1 MIPLALGRLD
11 EFVPGGGRPWTV
23 FPDENADPQD
33 PASYDFRAV
42 DDLVRAAASEADK
55 SESASLAVRIR
66 LAPVEAAASGKI
78 EQAVRRIVMHFNEGW
93 AQGHRLSIRE
103 WQLCGLGALA
113 NGANGNQALDVY
125 ETIADGLRRQDR
137 SLRVGR
143 CIGVRDRPGSTNLA
157 RESRSPGRVFDFFSP
172 LFKNLTNDPQDP
184 LRLAQ
189 TLRQQL
195 DEEGLPKSEITLA
208 DSAFELEGAG
218 GDNSA
223 AAAAAAFLAAALAY
237 LQDAAVESVPIDLWS
252 RATGPLEPKRH
263 AVARAM
269 AQMGDT
275 PQRVSALGGDKIG
288 YAVLAG
294 QSDDRSRVQILIAN
308 YQRRP
313 SGLSV
318 AEPAAGAA
326 TGSGEPRINPRP
338 DSVFAYADS
347 EGYDLDVSNLP
358 WGAADFGVYRYSID
372 EERDLDLVWEGGGR
386 GGGLRLRARLPA
398 PGVELIVLQRE
409 DRPVSDRLPRRRGRE
424 R

>member
-1 MIPLALGRLD
+1 
-11 EFVPGGGRPWTV
+11 
-23 FPDENADPQD
+23 
-33 PASYDFRAV
+33 
-42 DDLVRAAASEADK
+42 
-55 SESASLAVRIR
+55 
-66 LAPVEAAASGKI
+66 
-78 EQAVRRIVMHFNEGW
+78 
-93 AQGHRLSIRE
+93 
-103 WQLCGLGALA
+103 
-113 NGANGNQALDVY
+113 
-125 ETIADGLRRQDR
+125 
-137 SLRVGR
+137 
-143 CIGVRDRPGSTNLA
+143 
-157 RESRSPGRVFDFFSP
+157 
-172 LFKNLTNDPQDP
+172 
-184 LRLAQ
+184 
-189 TLRQQL
+189 
-195 DEEGLPKSEITLA
+195 
-208 DSAFELEGAG
+208 
-218 GDNSA
+218 
-223 AAAAAAFLAAALAY
+223 
-237 LQDAAVESVPIDLWS
+237 
-252 RATGPLEPKRH
+252 
-263 AVARAM
+263 M